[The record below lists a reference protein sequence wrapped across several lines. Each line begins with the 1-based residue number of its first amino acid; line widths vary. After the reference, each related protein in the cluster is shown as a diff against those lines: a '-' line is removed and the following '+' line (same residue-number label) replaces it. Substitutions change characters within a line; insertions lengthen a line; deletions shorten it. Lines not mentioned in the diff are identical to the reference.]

1 MCTCISECWAVQV
14 TVGEDKKGL
23 TFFLW
28 SQESLCLRMHLKHQ
42 QNLQASMQGMTYDV
56 AQSCQRHLS
65 AAKGRT
71 CYEQMCCN
79 TEPFSVLKRFLQ
91 IIQTEPAAVLCAQM
105 GFLSGISGAVPKSFG
120 KMKNLAYLDLGGNM
134 LTGSLPASLPASMID
149 LRLGAN
155 FFSGSLPASYGAPAG
170 R

>member
-1 MCTCISECWAVQV
+1 
-14 TVGEDKKGL
+14 
-23 TFFLW
+23 
-28 SQESLCLRMHLKHQ
+28 
-42 QNLQASMQGMTYDV
+42 
-56 AQSCQRHLS
+56 
-65 AAKGRT
+65 
-71 CYEQMCCN
+71 
-79 TEPFSVLKRFLQ
+79 
-91 IIQTEPAAVLCAQM
+91 M